1 MKVAPIDS
9 DPDKLGG
16 QTCIAGT
23 RIPVDYLFIHLAQGG
38 TIYTFIDEYEWLK
51 AGQLKA
57 LLQFA
62 GDDMVNDRGVV
73 ERARARVSAGVAH
86 APTHCVME
94 AVPT

>member
-86 APTHCVME
+86 APTRCVIE

>member
-1 MKVAPIDS
+1 MRVAPIDS

-38 TIYTFIDEYEWLK
+38 TIHSFIDEYEWIKPDLLK
-51 AGQLKA
+51 E

-73 ERARARVSAGVAH
+73 ERARARVSAGVAQ
-86 APTHCVME
+86 APTRSVM
-94 AVPT
+94 AGAPT